1 MRFSKQSFI
10 DGLYAHAEHLEVNH
24 DLDPRIGYR
33 QLSEGADTNSQEWW
47 ERVQAYLESQFSRK
61 LAEAIEVGRFPPA

>member
-33 QLSEGADTNSQEWW
+33 QLSEGADTNSPHWW
-47 ERVQAYLESQFSRK
+47 TRVEAHFQAEFSRN
-61 LAEAIEVGRFPPA
+61 LAAMIEFNKFPPA